1 MVKKTSILNGV
12 KCRRCGTYRG
22 VIRAYGL
29 DICRRCFRDVGN
41 DLHFK
46 KYT

>member
-12 KCRRCGTYRG
+12 RCRRCGTNRG

-29 DICRRCFRDVGN
+29 DICRRCFRDVGT